1 MSYLRCLAY
10 FPPVEGLMSY
20 LRCLCIVVSNTYCVV
35 YILFVF
41 VLCTL
46 CCQFPGLS
54 IFGCHFVFSNVY
66 LGSSRCSNSPHLLSL
81 QVICCPLWYV
91 SQHFDF
97 EVDTTRECPGY
108 TCCFENLLKENSV
121 VREDS

>member
-1 MSYLRCLAY
+1 VLFIFCLSSSCVPY
-10 FPPVEGLMSY
+10 
-20 LRCLCIVVSNTYCVV
+20 VVSSLDC
-35 YILFVF
+35 LFLVA
-41 VLCTL
+41 T
-46 CCQFPGLS
+46 S
-54 IFGCHFVFSNVY
+54 VFSNVY